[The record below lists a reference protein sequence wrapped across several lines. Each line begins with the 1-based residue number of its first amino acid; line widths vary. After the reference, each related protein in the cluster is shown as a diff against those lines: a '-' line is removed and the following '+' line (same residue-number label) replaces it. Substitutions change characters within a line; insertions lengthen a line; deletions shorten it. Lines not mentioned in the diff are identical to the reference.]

1 MGHQELTN
9 STTLE
14 RNHINV
20 TIARR
25 SQLSHR
31 AIMRHMIRA
40 ELLNVGIPN
49 ISPRIHKICTST
61 RRGTLKRNSNALS
74 VVSKLSN
81 HHPQEYTWGYTTE
94 QSLIIAICVILLSV
108 EKPSKKPCND
118 THIKENACMYSST
131 ALKMWWGSKVFVWK
145 MVPSLSRSGALW
157 TIQFRI
163 KSSRRKKLFGGW
175 SFYEGK

>member
-1 MGHQELTN
+1 
-9 STTLE
+9 
-14 RNHINV
+14 
-20 TIARR
+20 
-25 SQLSHR
+25 
-31 AIMRHMIRA
+31 MRHMIRA

-81 HHPQEYTWGYTTE
+81 ESPSPRIHMRVHNGTKPYHCNLCD
-94 QSLIIAICVILLSV
+94 SSFRR
-108 EKPSKKPCND
+108 KPSKKPYND
-118 THIKENACMYSST
+118 THIKENTCMYSST

-163 KSSRRKKLFGGW
+163 KSLRRKKLFGGW
-175 SFYEGK
+175 SFYEERNKLSPIF